1 METNKLNIAEILKE
15 KPQGTKL
22 WTPIL
27 GAVSLIGVTKNPLG
41 KTVIT
46 TASASHV
53 SWCFTEDGKLATSD
67 SGNGER
73 ILFPS
78 KNMLDW
84 SKFAWKK
91 GDVLIG
97 AGRRIIFDKFTE
109 EDYTQFQGLYS
120 LSIYDNG
127 DLRNFTK
134 NHCTRYFR
142 KIDDDDNIKDYFEVL
157 EKKFGIKLNRKT
169 MEIEWP
175 PEFNLFDRLI
185 MSCKDLSCGLKQ
197 KIKLQPFA
205 KVLVRDYKDEVW
217 RPSFYGCKYDNKSF
231 SYVTALGIF
240 KYCIPYNENTKHLL
254 GTTES
259 YKED

>member
-1 METNKLNIAEILKE
+1 MINIAEILKG
-15 KPQGTKL
+15 KPKGTML

-27 GAVSLIGVTKNPLG
+27 GAVSLIDVIKNPLG

-73 ILFPS
+73 MLFPS
-78 KNMLDW
+78 KDMLDW

-109 EDYTQFQGLYS
+109 EDYTQFQGFYS

-134 NHCTRYFR
+134 NHYTRYFR

-175 PEFNLFDRLI
+175 PEFNLFDGLI

-197 KIKLQPFA
+197 KIKLQLFA
-205 KVLVRDYKDEVW
+205 KVLVRNSEDEVW
-217 RPSFYGCKYDNKSF
+217 RPSFWGYRNDSNLFPYGTTSG
-231 SYVTALGIF
+231 VF
-240 KYCIPYNENTKHLL
+240 KYCIPYNEETKHLL
-254 GTTES
+254 STTEP
-259 YKED
+259 YKEN

>member
-1 METNKLNIAEILKE
+1 MINIAEILKE
-15 KPQGTKL
+15 KPKGTKL
-22 WTPIL
+22 WTPIF
-27 GAVSLIGVTKNPLG
+27 GTVSLNRVHKIHEESIIEVCTACSGIWPFTK
-41 KTVIT
+41 
-46 TASASHV
+46 
-53 SWCFTEDGKLATSD
+53 DGKIKSRDEAKAEMT
-67 SGNGER
+67 
-73 ILFPS
+73 LFPS
-78 KNMLDW
+78 KDMLDW

-97 AGRRIIFDKFTE
+97 AGRRIIFEKFTE
-109 EDYTQFQGLYS
+109 EDCTQFQGLYS
-120 LSIYDNG
+120 LSTNDNG
-127 DLRNFTK
+127 DLRYFTK
-134 NHCTRYFR
+134 NHYTRYFR

-169 MEIEWP
+169 LEIEWTP
-175 PEFNLFDRLI
+175 PEFNLFDGLI
-185 MSCKDLSCGLKQ
+185 TSCKDSSCGLKQ

-217 RPSFYGCKYDNKSF
+217 RPSFYGCKYGNKIF

-240 KYCIPYNENTKHLL
+240 KYCIPYNEKTKHLL

>member
-1 METNKLNIAEILKE
+1 MINVAEILKE
-15 KPQGTKL
+15 KPKGTML
-22 WTPIL
+22 WSPIV
-27 GAVSLIGVTKNPLG
+27 GAVSLIDVTKDHLG
-41 KTVIT
+41 RTVII
-46 TASASHV
+46 TASASHS
-53 SWCFTEDGKLATSD
+53 SWYFTEEGKFATLD
-67 SGNGER
+67 RENGER
-73 ILFPS
+73 MLFPS
-78 KNMLDW
+78 KDMLDW
-84 SKFAWKK
+84 PKFAWKK

-134 NHCTRYFR
+134 NHYTRYFR

-169 MEIEWP
+169 MKNESTPSESD
-175 PEFNLFDRLI
+175 FDELVEA
-185 MSCKDLSCGLKQ
+185 CKACIVDSKQ
-197 KIKLQPFA
+197 KIKLQPFD
-205 KVLVRDYKDEVW
+205 KVLIRDTKTEVW
-217 RPSFYGCKYDNKSF
+217 RPSFWGYKNNSKFFPYGTTSG
-231 SYVTALGIF
+231 VF

-254 GTTES
+254 GTTEP

>member
-78 KNMLDW
+78 KDMPDW

-91 GDVLIG
+91 DDILENTSDSVLPRYLTFKG
-97 AGRRIIFDKFTE
+97 YVDDEYTTFEATKGIITSGILTTYSIQDTLSYTKIEDE
-109 EDYTQFQGLYS
+109 ERVHTV
-120 LSIYDNG
+120 
-127 DLRNFTK
+127 K
-134 NHCTRYFR
+134 E
-142 KIDDDDNIKDYFEVL
+142 KID
-157 EKKFGIKLNRKT
+157 KLLR
-169 MEIEWP
+169 EIETANSP
-175 PEFNLFDRLI
+175 DHT
-185 MSCKDLSCGLKQ
+185 
-197 KIKLQPFA
+197 LQPFD

-217 RPSFYGCKYDNKSF
+217 RPSFYGRKYDNKSF

-240 KYCIPYNENTKHLL
+240 KYCIPYNEKTKHLL

>member
-27 GAVSLIGVTKNPLG
+27 GAVSLIGVIKNSLG
-41 KTVIT
+41 ETVIT
-46 TASASHV
+46 IASASHV
-53 SWCFTEDGKLATSD
+53 SWCFTEDGKLATLD

-73 ILFPS
+73 MLFPS
-78 KNMLDW
+78 KDMLDW

-97 AGRRIIFDKFTE
+97 AGRRIIFEKFTE

-120 LSIYDNG
+120 LSIYDYG

-197 KIKLQPFA
+197 KIELQPFA
-205 KVLVRDYKDEVW
+205 KVLVRNSEDEVW
-217 RPSFYGCKYDNKSF
+217 RPSFWGYRKGSNLFPYGTTSG
-231 SYVTALGIF
+231 VF
-240 KYCIPYNENTKHLL
+240 KYCILYNEKTKHLL
-254 GTTES
+254 GTTEP

>member
-1 METNKLNIAEILKE
+1 MINIAEILKE

-27 GAVSLIGVTKNPLG
+27 GAVSLIDVIKNPLG

-73 ILFPS
+73 MLFPS
-78 KNMLDW
+78 KDMLDW

-91 GDVLIG
+91 GDLLIG

-109 EDYTQFQGLYS
+109 EDYTQFQGFYS

-134 NHCTRYFR
+134 NHYTRYFR

-157 EKKFGIKLNRKT
+157 EKKFGIKLNRET
-169 MEIEWP
+169 LEIESTP
-175 PEFNLFDRLI
+175 SESDFDELVEA
-185 MSCKDLSCGLKQ
+185 CKACIVDSKQ
-197 KIKLQPFA
+197 KIKLQPFD
-205 KVLVRDYKDEVW
+205 KVLIRDTKTEVW
-217 RPSFYGCKYDNKSF
+217 RPSFWGYKNNSTLFPYATTSG
-231 SYVTALGIF
+231 TF
-240 KYCIPYNENTKHLL
+240 KYCIPYNEKTKHLL
-254 GTTES
+254 GTTEP

>member
-1 METNKLNIAEILKE
+1 MINIAEILKE
-15 KPQGTKL
+15 KPKGTML

-27 GAVSLIGVTKNPLG
+27 GAVSLIDVTKNPLG

-46 TASASHV
+46 SASASHV
-53 SWCFTEDGKLATSD
+53 SWCFTEDGKLATLD

-78 KNMLDW
+78 KDMPDW

-109 EDYTQFQGLYS
+109 ENYTQFQGFYS

-127 DLRNFTK
+127 DLRNFTT
-134 NHCTRYFR
+134 NHYTRCFR

-157 EKKFGIKLNRKT
+157 EKKLGIKLNRKT
-169 MEIEWP
+169 MKKEWTP
-175 PEFNLFDRLI
+175 PEANFFNELI
-185 MSCKDLSCGLKQ
+185 MSCKDSSCGLKQ
-197 KIKLQPFA
+197 KIELQPFD

-217 RPSFYGCKYDNKSF
+217 RPSFYGRKYDNRSF

-240 KYCIPYNENTKHLL
+240 KYCIPYNEKTKHLL

>member
-1 METNKLNIAEILKE
+1 MINIADILKE
-15 KPQGTKL
+15 KPKGTKL
-22 WTPIL
+22 WSPIF
-27 GAVSLIGVTKNPLG
+27 GTVSLFKIYEFHGESIIDVSTNGYGTWSFSEEG
-41 KTVIT
+41 KFGCRTELQAET
-46 TASASHV
+46 T
-53 SWCFTEDGKLATSD
+53 
-67 SGNGER
+67 
-73 ILFPS
+73 LFPS
-78 KNMLDW
+78 KDMPDW

-134 NHCTRYFR
+134 NHYTRYFR

-175 PEFNLFDRLI
+175 PEFNLFDGLI

-197 KIKLQPFA
+197 KIELQPFA
-205 KVLVRDYKDEVW
+205 KVLVRNSEDEVW
-217 RPSFYGCKYDNKSF
+217 RPSFWGYRKGSNLFPYGTTSG
-231 SYVTALGIF
+231 VF
-240 KYCIPYNENTKHLL
+240 KYCIPYNEKTKHLL

>member
-1 METNKLNIAEILKE
+1 MINIAEILKE
-15 KPQGTKL
+15 KPKGTML
-22 WTPIL
+22 WSPIV
-27 GAVSLIGVTKNPLG
+27 GAVSLIDVTKDHLG
-41 KTVIT
+41 RTVIT
-46 TASASHV
+46 TASASHS
-53 SWCFTEDGKLATSD
+53 SWYFTEEGKFATLD
-67 SGNGER
+67 RENGER
-73 ILFPS
+73 MLFPS
-78 KNMLDW
+78 KEMLDW

-97 AGRRIIFDKFTE
+97 AGRRIIFEKFTE

-120 LSIYDNG
+120 LSTYDDG

-134 NHCTRYFR
+134 NHYTRYFR
-142 KIDDDDNIKDYFEVL
+142 KIDDDGNIKDYFEVL

-169 MEIEWP
+169 IEIEWTP
-175 PEFNLFDRLI
+175 PEFNLFDGLI

-197 KIKLQPFA
+197 KIELQPFA
-205 KVLVRDYKDEVW
+205 KVLVRDSEDEVW
-217 RPSFYGCKYDNKSF
+217 RPSFYGRKINGKKI

-240 KYCIPYNENTKHLL
+240 KYCIPYNEKTKHLL